1 MTQNLRRGALR
12 TSLALA
18 ALLAPLATTDSILAQ
33 SAKRAVTHDDY
44 DAWTSLSGT
53 TYSHDGKWMAY
64 SIRPRVGDATLYI
77 QQVDGD
83 KKYEVPLGSGL
94 QFSNDNKLAF
104 YKIGKSAVEERQKKL
119 EKLHAK
125 KEEKEGSKEEESSEE
140 LPPDIKEA
148 LKERGMPERMARRM
162 IRRST

>member
-1 MTQNLRRGALR
+1 MTKNLSRGALR
-12 TSLALA
+12 TSLALV
-18 ALLAPLATTDSILAQ
+18 ALLAPLATTDSLLAQ

-44 DAWTSLSGT
+44 DQWTSLSGT

-140 LPPDIKEA
+140 LPPDIDEA
-148 LKERGMPERMARRM
+148 LVVALYSK
-162 IRRST
+162 